1 MRQEYTGTIGNATL
15 AWGARG
21 RKFESCRPDQL
32 LTCVEIS
39 GWVHLVLE
47 VAFGEFRSDYQRRPL
62 PAPPAVNSS
71 NLALNSRVRYN
82 VSHSEG
88 EIAMATT
95 TMVHVRVNEKIKAQ
109 ATKALTAMG
118 LSVSDA
124 VRVFL
129 TRVAADK
136 QLPFDLKVPNA
147 ETRAAM
153 AEVDETL
160 STRRARFATA
170 EDLFDDLA
178 KKRK

>member
-1 MRQEYTGTIGNATL
+1 
-15 AWGARG
+15 
-21 RKFESCRPDQL
+21 
-32 LTCVEIS
+32 
-39 GWVHLVLE
+39 
-47 VAFGEFRSDYQRRPL
+47 
-62 PAPPAVNSS
+62 
-71 NLALNSRVRYN
+71 
-82 VSHSEG
+82 
-88 EIAMATT
+88 MATT

-153 AEVDETL
+153 AEAL
-160 STRRARFATA
+160 TRMPAVEIYRRTGIQFQPFKIGRAHV
-170 EDLFDDLA
+170 
-178 KKRK
+178 